1 MSRDEKDQEPAVSKV
16 APNVNGVPPGPQ
28 SAPPIQ
34 PNNAGAGG
42 APPPGGP
49 GEPPPPDHPSATTR
63 TKIWF
68 VIVLTTATVL
78 LLIVG
83 AWTLW
88 KLQEG
93 LTKEARVAWKQP
105 TGVTL
110 KPGPPTF
117 WYDSEENALVHRGP
131 INDEIKK
138 QLIALIDTTAE
149 PPNPDP
155 SSIKKEAEN
164 PKKATKPDAA
174 KPPPQTQSVSGE
186 QSAADK
192 AARQAAIQ
200 SFGLAIDKL
209 AYLSNSELKY
219 SSMYLFLLAGLG
231 GAIGVQIR
239 SMSNF
244 IGVAVFKNELNVA
257 RYWPWFALR
266 PFLGFV
272 LGVVLV
278 VMVKSRLF
286 VPSDTAT
293 QGDITQGDMWWL
305 GITVLVGFG
314 VYEFHERLRSLART
328 MFGETSGERPKD
340 KV

>member
-1 MSRDEKDQEPAVSKV
+1 MSRDQESQEPAGSKV
-16 APNVNGVPPGPQ
+16 APDVNRVSPSPQ
-28 SAPPIQ
+28 SAPPNQ
-34 PNNAGAGG
+34 PNNAGAAGT
-42 APPPGGP
+42 APTGGP
-49 GEPPPPDHPSATTR
+49 VEPPPPDYTPASTK
-63 TKIWF
+63 TKIW
-68 VIVLTTATVL
+68 VVTVLTTVTVL

-88 KLQEG
+88 KVQEG
-93 LTKEARVAWKQP
+93 LTKEATVAWKQSA
-105 TGVTL
+105 GVTL

-117 WYDSEENALVHRGP
+117 WYNSEENALVHRGP

-138 QLIALIDTTAE
+138 QLVALIDTTAE
-149 PPNPDP
+149 PPNLDL
-155 SSIKKEAEN
+155 SSVKEEAEN
-164 PKKATKPDAA
+164 PTKGTKPDAT
-174 KPPPQTQSVSGE
+174 KPPVQTQTAAGE
-186 QSAADK
+186 QSASDK
-192 AARQAAIQ
+192 TTRQAAIR

-209 AYLSNSELKY
+209 AYVSNSELKY
-219 SSMYLFLLAGLG
+219 STMYLLLLAGLG

-244 IGVAVFKNELNVA
+244 IGVAVFKQELDVT
-257 RYWPWFALR
+257 RFWPWFAVR

-286 VPSDTAT
+286 VPSDSA
-293 QGDITQGDMWWL
+293 TQGDMWWF

-328 MFGETSGERPKD
+328 MFGEASAKKPKD
-340 KV
+340 NE